1 MMDFIGNVRTSLGD
15 NAMEKFYSLPLLLE
29 RSLYMI
35 RKSIQIKLGLVVKVS
50 PSRKMPEK

>member
-35 RKSIQIKLGLVVKVS
+35 RKSIKIKLGLVVKVS
-50 PSRKMPEK
+50 TSRKMPEK